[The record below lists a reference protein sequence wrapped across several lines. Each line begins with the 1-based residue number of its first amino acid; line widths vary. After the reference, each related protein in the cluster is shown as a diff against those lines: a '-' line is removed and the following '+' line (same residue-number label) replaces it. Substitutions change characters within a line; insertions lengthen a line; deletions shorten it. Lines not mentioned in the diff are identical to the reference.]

1 MNVESKITTKN
12 KKSARIALTGGI
24 ASGKSLVSNFFRE
37 LKISVIDTDIISREI
52 LHSNKSIL
60 CEIRNSFGN
69 HIFSEQGELKRKKL
83 RKIIFENRKKRLLLG
98 SIMHPEIRKETLKR
112 IQMEEGVY
120 HVIVIPL
127 LYNSPMKNDVDRII
141 VVDCTD
147 AIQLQRLL
155 KRDSETISQ
164 AKHIISSQAS
174 RQDLLKIADDLIQN
188 NQSKQATKSQ
198 VIKLHQKYLEFF
210 S

>member
-69 HIFSEQGELKRKKL
+69 HIFSEQGGLKRKEL
-83 RKIIFENRKKRLLLG
+83 RKIIFENRKKRLLLE

-120 HVIVIPL
+120 HIIVIPL

-141 VVDCTD
+141 VVNCTD
-147 AIQLQRLL
+147 TIQLQRLL

-188 NQSKQATKSQ
+188 NQSKQATRSQ

>member
-1 MNVESKITTKN
+1 MNVGSKITTKN

-69 HIFSEQGELKRKKL
+69 HIFSEQGGLKRKEL
-83 RKIIFENRKKRLLLG
+83 RKIIFENRKKRLLLE

-112 IQMEEGVY
+112 IQMEEGIY
-120 HVIVIPL
+120 HIIVIPL
-127 LYNSPMKNDVDRII
+127 LYNSPMKKNIDRII

-164 AKHIISSQAS
+164 AKDIISSQAS

-198 VIKLHQKYLEFF
+198 VIKLHKKYLEFF

>member
-1 MNVESKITTKN
+1 MNVGSKITTKN

-69 HIFSEQGELKRKKL
+69 HIFSEQGGLKRKEL
-83 RKIIFENRKKRLLLG
+83 RKIIFENRKKRLLLE

-112 IQMEEGVY
+112 IQMEEGIY
-120 HVIVIPL
+120 HIIVIPL
-127 LYNSPMKNDVDRII
+127 LYNSPMKKNIDRII

-164 AKHIISSQAS
+164 AKDIISSQAS

>member
-1 MNVESKITTKN
+1 MYANMHYAYMSIVGGGNNACTLHYIKN
-12 KKSARIALTGGI
+12 
-24 ASGKSLVSNFFRE
+24 N
-37 LKISVIDTDIISREI
+37 DI
-52 LHSNKSIL
+52 
-60 CEIRNSFGN
+60 
-69 HIFSEQGELKRKKL
+69 
-83 RKIIFENRKKRLLLG
+83 LLLDG
-98 SIMHPEIRKETLKR
+98 TFYSNDELINRNVINVPHPYIKETLQR

-120 HVIVIPL
+120 HIIVIPL
-127 LYNSPMKNDVDRII
+127 LYSSPMKNDVDRII
-141 VVDCTD
+141 VVNCTD
-147 AIQLQRLL
+147 TIQLQRLL

>member
-69 HIFSEQGELKRKKL
+69 HIFSEQGGLKRKEL
-83 RKIIFENRKKRLLLG
+83 RKIIFENRKKRLLLE

-112 IQMEEGVY
+112 IQMEEGIY
-120 HVIVIPL
+120 HIIVIPL
-127 LYNSPMKNDVDRII
+127 LYNSPMKNDIDRII

-147 AIQLQRLL
+147 TIQLQRLL

>member
-1 MNVESKITTKN
+1 MGSKITTKN

-69 HIFSEQGELKRKKL
+69 HIFSEQGGLKRKEL
-83 RKIIFENRKKRLLLG
+83 RKIIFENRKKRLLLE

-112 IQMEEGVY
+112 IQMEEGIY
-120 HVIVIPL
+120 HIIVIPL
-127 LYNSPMKNDVDRII
+127 LYNSPMKKNIDRII

>member
-24 ASGKSLVSNFFRE
+24 ASGKSLVSKIFRE

-69 HIFSEQGELKRKKL
+69 HIFSQGELKRKKL

-120 HVIVIPL
+120 HIIVIPL

-141 VVDCTD
+141 VVNCTD
-147 AIQLQRLL
+147 TIQLQRLL

-188 NQSKQATKSQ
+188 NQSKQATRSQ

>member
-1 MNVESKITTKN
+1 MNVESKITKKN

-69 HIFSEQGELKRKKL
+69 HIFSQGELKRKKL

-120 HVIVIPL
+120 HIIVIPL

-141 VVDCTD
+141 VVNCTD
-147 AIQLQRLL
+147 TIQLQRLL

-188 NQSKQATKSQ
+188 NQSKQATRSQ

>member
-1 MNVESKITTKN
+1 MNVESKITIKN

-24 ASGKSLVSNFFRE
+24 ASGKSLVSNFFSE

-60 CEIRNSFGN
+60 CEIRNSFGS
-69 HIFSEQGELKRKKL
+69 HIFSEQGKLKRKEL
-83 RKIIFENRKKRLLLG
+83 RKIIFKNRKKRLLLG
-98 SIMHPEIRKETLKR
+98 SIMHPEIRKETLQR

-120 HVIVIPL
+120 HIIVIPL
-127 LYNSPMKNDVDRII
+127 LYNSPIKNDIDRII

-147 AIQLQRLL
+147 ALQLQRLL

>member
-24 ASGKSLVSNFFRE
+24 ASGKSLVSNFFSE

-69 HIFSEQGELKRKKL
+69 HIFSEQGGLKRKEL
-83 RKIIFENRKKRLLLG
+83 RKIIFENRKKRLLLE
-98 SIMHPEIRKETLKR
+98 SIMHPEIRKETLQR

-120 HVIVIPL
+120 HIIVIPL
-127 LYNSPMKNDVDRII
+127 LYNSPMKNDIDRII

-147 AIQLQRLL
+147 ALQLQRLL

-188 NQSKQATKSQ
+188 NQSKQATRSQ

>member
-1 MNVESKITTKN
+1 MNVGSKITTKN

-83 RKIIFENRKKRLLLG
+83 RKIIFKNRKNRLLLG

-112 IQMEEGVY
+112 IQMEEGIY
-120 HVIVIPL
+120 HIIVIPL
-127 LYNSPMKNDVDRII
+127 LYNSPMKKNIDRII

-164 AKHIISSQAS
+164 AKDIISSQAS

>member
-1 MNVESKITTKN
+1 MNVESKITKKN

-37 LKISVIDTDIISREI
+37 LKISIIDTDIISREI

-60 CEIRNSFGN
+60 RKIRNSFGN

-112 IQMEEGVY
+112 IQMEESVY
-120 HVIVIPL
+120 HIIVIPL

-141 VVDCTD
+141 VVDCTV

-188 NQSKQATKSQ
+188 NQSKQETKSQ

>member
-69 HIFSEQGELKRKKL
+69 HIFSQGELKRKKL

-188 NQSKQATKSQ
+188 NQSKQATRSQ

>member
-120 HVIVIPL
+120 HIIVIPL

-141 VVDCTD
+141 VVNCTD
-147 AIQLQRLL
+147 TIQLQRLL

-188 NQSKQATKSQ
+188 NQSKQETKSQ

>member
-1 MNVESKITTKN
+1 MNVGSKITIKN

-69 HIFSEQGELKRKKL
+69 HIFSEQGGLKRKEL
-83 RKIIFENRKKRLLLG
+83 RKIIFENRKKRLLLE

-112 IQMEEGVY
+112 IQMEEGIY
-120 HVIVIPL
+120 HIIVIPL
-127 LYNSPMKNDVDRII
+127 LYNSPMKKNIDRII

-155 KRDSETISQ
+155 KRDSETTSQ

>member
-1 MNVESKITTKN
+1 MNVGSKITTKN

-69 HIFSEQGELKRKKL
+69 HIFSEQGGLKRKEL
-83 RKIIFENRKKRLLLG
+83 RKIIFENRKKRLLLE

-120 HVIVIPL
+120 HIIVIPL

-141 VVDCTD
+141 VVNCTD
-147 AIQLQRLL
+147 TIQLQRLL

-188 NQSKQATKSQ
+188 NQSKQATRSQ

>member
-24 ASGKSLVSNFFRE
+24 ASGKSLVSNFFSE

-69 HIFSEQGELKRKKL
+69 HIFSEQGGLKRKEL
-83 RKIIFENRKKRLLLG
+83 RKIIFENRKKRLLLE

-112 IQMEEGVY
+112 IQMEEGIY
-120 HVIVIPL
+120 HIIVIPL
-127 LYNSPMKNDVDRII
+127 LYNSPMKKNIDRII

>member
-112 IQMEEGVY
+112 IQMEEGIY
-120 HVIVIPL
+120 HIIVIPL
-127 LYNSPMKNDVDRII
+127 LYNSPMKKNIDRII

-155 KRDSETISQ
+155 KRDSETTSQ

-188 NQSKQATKSQ
+188 NQSKQATRSQ

>member
-69 HIFSEQGELKRKKL
+69 HIFSEQGGLKRKEL
-83 RKIIFENRKKRLLLG
+83 RKIIFENRKKRLLLE

-112 IQMEEGVY
+112 IQMEEGIY
-120 HVIVIPL
+120 HIIVIPL
-127 LYNSPMKNDVDRII
+127 LYNSPMKKNIDRII

-164 AKHIISSQAS
+164 AKDIISSQAS

-198 VIKLHQKYLEFF
+198 VIKLHRKYLEFF

>member
-24 ASGKSLVSNFFRE
+24 ASGKSLVSNFFSE

-98 SIMHPEIRKETLKR
+98 SIMHPEIRKETLQR

-120 HVIVIPL
+120 HIIVIPL

-141 VVDCTD
+141 VVNCTD
-147 AIQLQRLL
+147 TIQLQRLL

-188 NQSKQATKSQ
+188 NQSKQATRSQ

>member
-120 HVIVIPL
+120 HIIVIPL

-141 VVDCTD
+141 VVNCTD
-147 AIQLQRLL
+147 TIQLQRLL

-188 NQSKQATKSQ
+188 NQSKQATRSQ

>member
-1 MNVESKITTKN
+1 MNVGSKITIKN

-60 CEIRNSFGN
+60 RKIRNSFGN

-83 RKIIFENRKKRLLLG
+83 RKIIFENREKRLLLE

-112 IQMEEGVY
+112 IQMEESVY
-120 HVIVIPL
+120 HIIVIPL

-141 VVDCTD
+141 VVDCTV

-188 NQSKQATKSQ
+188 NQSKQATRSQ

>member
-69 HIFSEQGELKRKKL
+69 HIFSTQGGLKRKEL
-83 RKIIFENRKKRLLLG
+83 RKIIFENRKKRLLLE
-98 SIMHPEIRKETLKR
+98 SIMHPEIRKETLQR

-120 HVIVIPL
+120 HIIVIPL
-127 LYNSPMKNDVDRII
+127 LYNSPMKNDIDRII

-147 AIQLQRLL
+147 ALQLQRLL

>member
-1 MNVESKITTKN
+1 MNVGSKIKTNN

-69 HIFSEQGELKRKKL
+69 HIFSEQGGLKRKEL
-83 RKIIFENRKKRLLLG
+83 RKIIFENRKKRLLLE

-112 IQMEEGVY
+112 IQMEEGIY
-120 HVIVIPL
+120 HIIVIPL
-127 LYNSPMKNDVDRII
+127 LYNSPMKKNIDRII

-198 VIKLHQKYLEFF
+198 VIKLHRKYLEFF

>member
-1 MNVESKITTKN
+1 MGSKITTKN

-69 HIFSEQGELKRKKL
+69 HIFSEQGGLKRKEL
-83 RKIIFENRKKRLLLG
+83 RKIIFENRKKRLLLE

-120 HVIVIPL
+120 HIIVIPL
-127 LYNSPMKNDVDRII
+127 LYNSPMKKNIDRII

-164 AKHIISSQAS
+164 AKDIISSQAS

>member
-1 MNVESKITTKN
+1 MNVGSKITTKN

-69 HIFSEQGELKRKKL
+69 HIFSEQGGLKRKEL
-83 RKIIFENRKKRLLLG
+83 RKIIFENRKKRLLLE

-112 IQMEEGVY
+112 IQMEEGIY
-120 HVIVIPL
+120 HIIVIPL
-127 LYNSPMKNDVDRII
+127 LYNSPMKKNIDRII

-155 KRDSETISQ
+155 KRDSETTSQ

>member
-1 MNVESKITTKN
+1 MNVGSKITTKN

-69 HIFSEQGELKRKKL
+69 HIFSEQGGLKRKEL
-83 RKIIFENRKKRLLLG
+83 RKIIFENRKKRLLLE

-112 IQMEEGVY
+112 IQMEEGIY
-120 HVIVIPL
+120 HIIVIPL
-127 LYNSPMKNDVDRII
+127 LYNSPMKKNIDRII

-147 AIQLQRLL
+147 ALQLQRLL

-164 AKHIISSQAS
+164 AKDIISSQAS

>member
-1 MNVESKITTKN
+1 MNVESRIRIKN

-60 CEIRNSFGN
+60 CEIRNNFGN
-69 HIFSEQGELKRKKL
+69 HVFSEQGELKRKKL
-83 RKIIFENRKKRLLLG
+83 RKIIFENRKKRLLLE

-112 IQMEEGVY
+112 IQMEQGVY
-120 HVIVIPL
+120 HIIVIPL
-127 LYNSPMKNDVDRII
+127 LYNSLMKNDVDRII
-141 VVDCTD
+141 VVDCAD
-147 AIQLQRLL
+147 AIQLHRLL

-164 AKHIISSQAS
+164 AKLIISSQAS

>member
-1 MNVESKITTKN
+1 MNVESRIRIKN

-69 HIFSEQGELKRKKL
+69 HIFSEQGGLKRKEL
-83 RKIIFENRKKRLLLG
+83 RKIIFENRKKRLLLE

-112 IQMEEGVY
+112 IQMEEGIY
-120 HVIVIPL
+120 HIIVIPL
-127 LYNSPMKNDVDRII
+127 LYNSPMKKNIDRII